1 MSESRASGGRSLPLL
16 FSLALAL
23 AAGAVRAESPA
34 DPVMPGPRLVL
45 ISIDGLTPAAYRE
58 PDARGLSVPNL
69 RDLAASGASASGV
82 PGVLPT
88 DTYPSHTTLLTG
100 LPPRLHG
107 VLGNRIFDPEGRS
120 ADAWNWYASDFR
132 APTLATAAYRKGLLV
147 GSVFWPATVGL
158 EIDALVPEFW
168 RSGSKHPADL
178 ELLRTLSSEGLFE
191 EVEGALGHPLVYP
204 LTDAERTEL
213 TLHVLTTRKPNLLL
227 LHLIDLDLA
236 THVHGVGSPEANA
249 ALERIDGE
257 IGRIRAT
264 LAELGLAE
272 KTLLAIVSDHG
283 YLPGGRELRPNALLR
298 QAGIVETDSAGRIV
312 RWRAAFETSGGSA
325 RLRLADPTDTKTLL
339 EVRALFEKKLQEKGS
354 GLRAVLGA
362 PEIEAL
368 GGDPEVN
375 PLALDA
381 LEGFCFGKDAAG
393 GWSGESKERA
403 HHGHVPVRPELE
415 AALIVAGPGVARRGD
430 LGTVPMTRIAPTLAR
445 YLGVDLDPRAASP
458 MDFLTAAGEERGPRA
473 TLSGGR

>member
-1 MSESRASGGRSLPLL
+1 MSESRALGGRL
-16 FSLALAL
+16 LALAL
-23 AAGAVRAESPA
+23 SLGLALAAAALRAESTA
-34 DPVMPGPRLVL
+34 GPVMPGPRLVL
-45 ISIDGLTPAAYRE
+45 ISIDGLTPAAYRD
-58 PDARGLSVPNL
+58 PDAWGLAIPNL

-82 PGVLPT
+82 SGVLPT
-88 DTYPSHTTLLTG
+88 DTYPSHTTLATG

-120 ADAWNWYASDFR
+120 NDAWNWYAATVR

-168 RSGSKHPADL
+168 RSGSSHPADR
-178 ELLRTLSSEGLFE
+178 ELLRLLSSEGLFD
-191 EVEGALGHPLVYP
+191 EVEAELGHPLAYP
-204 LTDAERTEL
+204 LSDVERTEL
-213 TLHVLTTRKPNLLL
+213 ALHVLRTRKPNLLL
-227 LHLIDLDLA
+227 LHLIDHDLA
-236 THVHGVGSPEANA
+236 THAHGIGSPEANA

-257 IGRIRAT
+257 IGRIRAA
-264 LAELGLAE
+264 LGELGLAE
-272 KTLLAIVSDHG
+272 KTLLVIVSDHG
-283 YLPGGRELRPNALLR
+283 YLPGERELHPNALLR
-298 QAGIVETDSAGRIV
+298 QAGLLDTDSKGRIAD
-312 RWRAAFETSGGSA
+312 WRAAFETGGGSA
-325 RLRLADPTDTKTLL
+325 RLRLADPADTATLL

-393 GWSGESKERA
+393 GWSATAKDHA
-403 HHGHVPVRPELE
+403 HHGYAPVRPELE
-415 AALIVAGPGVARRGD
+415 AALIVAGPGLERRGD
-430 LGTVPMTRIAPTLAR
+430 LGTVPMTRIGPTLAR
-445 YLGVDLDPRAASP
+445 YLGVALDPRAAAP
-458 MDFLTAAGEERGPRA
+458 MDWLRAAGE
-473 TLSGGR
+473 